1 MVDSLELNRRE
12 GISAQAGTDLATRG
26 ISWWWPS
33 GMTQAKSQTA
43 FGQAAVSFEV
53 HEGDYLLLLSEKI
66 ATFEAV
72 GFRFPKE
79 SDFEE
84 YLRRFVRLK
93 TAYRDD
99 LGEIVVYDRPTPETW
114 DVYKCSEDCGCLRK
128 LYGLSA
134 QIAKKELEA
143 LASGHTGADDEV
155 KLKVNQTVS
164 QELEEKAIKSGMQ
177 PPLSDQERPSLYT
190 LSKVKHNFAP
200 GGPHVHL
207 PWEAFIDADY
217 EGRLTRAGKM
227 PKDIREVVVSGSSV
241 TVKHDDKAIETG
253 ADLSDLQSLREVLDL
268 RARSF
273 HMLGVAAY
281 QITRGLTDKYFSRL
295 REVPPEGMRRPT
307 VNEAR
312 KTDRLIFQ
320 EVLKWTSKGKGSVED
335 GISYY
340 LNNMD
345 HNIWKNLI
353 PQVSNLPDQGIDRP
367 TGRGKVKDGSTAAGS
382 KKEDKEDEVRE
393 RSRDRALPEKKKI
406 CLVCK
411 KRHEPLC
418 KLPENFRKE
427 GAKTEGTWD

>member
-1 MVDSLELNRRE
+1 MS
-12 GISAQAGTDLATRG
+12 
-26 ISWWWPS
+26 
-33 GMTQAKSQTA
+33 QAKSQTA

-84 YLRRFVRLK
+84 YLRRVVRLK
-93 TAYRDD
+93 TAYRDAR
-99 LGEIVVYDRPTPETW
+99 GEVVVHDRPSPESW
-114 DVYKCSEDCGCLRK
+114 DDYKCSEDCGCLRK
-128 LYGLSA
+128 LWGLSA

-164 QELEEKAIKSGMQ
+164 QELEEKAIKGGMQ

-207 PWEAFIDADY
+207 PWETFIDADF
-217 EGRLTRAGKM
+217 EGRLVRAGKM
-227 PKDIREVVVSGSSV
+227 PKDIREVVVSGSIV

-253 ADLSDLQSLREVLDL
+253 ADLSDLQSLREVLDI
-268 RARSF
+268 RARAF
-273 HMLGVAAY
+273 HMLGVMTY
-281 QITRGLTDKYFSRL
+281 QVSRGLTDKYFSRL

-335 GISYY
+335 GVNYY

-345 HNIWKNLI
+345 HSLWKGLM
-353 PQVSNLPDQGIDRP
+353 PQVHNLPDQGIDRP
-367 TGRGKVKDGSTAAGS
+367 TGREKVKDASAASGS
-382 KKEDKEDEVRE
+382 KKDDKDDKARD
-393 RSRDRALPEKKKI
+393 RSRDRAPPDRLKVCI
-406 CLVCK
+406 VCK

-418 KLPENFRKE
+418 AIPEGFRREQRQKQKE
-427 GAKTEGTWD
+427 AKAAKEKAKASARK